1 MEFGGFK
8 RGVEM
13 TTEARYPIPRAPSST
28 ILDDL
33 REVSYEQME
42 RARKNKIAAMCRKS
56 LDLSDVA
63 YRAGG
68 GAGGKLAY
76 IEGHTTIDHLNE
88 VFGPLGWNV
97 TYGESTVVVSSPP
110 GKLVLRVKCRL
121 EVEGGKVWR
130 EDVGH
135 GEDTRG
141 DYEKA
146 EKTAYT
152 DALKRAARL
161 FGPYFGLELYDKEK
175 LKEIAIEK
183 NKK

>member
-1 MEFGGFK
+1 MESGVGLK
-8 RGVEM
+8 RTAAELASLGPDPTQKREM
-13 TTEARYPIPRAPSST
+13 
-28 ILDDL
+28 
-33 REVSYEQME
+33 SYEQME
-42 RARKNKIAAMCRKS
+42 RIRVNKIAAMCLKS
-56 LDLSDVA
+56 LDKDDVA
-63 YRAGG
+63 YRQ
-68 GAGGKLAY
+68 GAGNMQLAY
-76 IEGHTTIDHLNE
+76 IEGVDTIRHLNE

-97 TYGESTVVVSSPP
+97 TYGETTKVVESS

-130 EDVGH
+130 EDVGF

-161 FGPYFGLELYDKEK
+161 FGAYFGLDLYDKEK
-175 LKEIAIEK
+175 LKEIAAEK
-183 NKK
+183 KNGKK

>member
-1 MEFGGFK
+1 MALK
-8 RGVEM
+8 RKAAELDSSSNDPTQKREM
-13 TTEARYPIPRAPSST
+13 
-28 ILDDL
+28 
-33 REVSYEQME
+33 SYEQME
-42 RARKNKIAAMCRKS
+42 RIRVNKIAAMCLKS
-56 LDLSDVA
+56 LDKDDVA
-63 YRAGG
+63 YRQGG
-68 GAGGKLAY
+68 GGMQLAY
-76 IEGHTTIDHLNE
+76 IEGVDTIRHLNE

-97 TYGESTVVVSSPP
+97 TYGETTKVVEGN

-130 EDVGH
+130 EDVGF

-161 FGPYFGLELYDKEK
+161 FGAYFGLDLYDKEK
-175 LKEIAIEK
+175 LKEIAAEK
-183 NKK
+183 KNATKKN

>member
-1 MEFGGFK
+1 MEVGGLK

-13 TTEARYPIPRAPSST
+13 TTEARYSIPLAPTST
-28 ILDDL
+28 IS
-33 REVSYEQME
+33 EGSYEQLE
-42 RARKNKIAAMCRKS
+42 RARKSKITAMCRKS

-68 GAGGKLAY
+68 GTMKLAY

>member
-1 MEFGGFK
+1 METTVGMK
-8 RGVEM
+8 RTATVALAPTTTIVQPQREM
-13 TTEARYPIPRAPSST
+13 TYDE
-28 ILDDL
+28 
-33 REVSYEQME
+33 ME
-42 RARKNKIAAMCRKS
+42 RARLNKIAALCKRS
-56 LDLSDVA
+56 LDNDDVA

-68 GAGGKLAY
+68 GGMQLAY
-76 IEGHTTIDHLNE
+76 IEGVDTIRHLNE
-88 VFGPLGWNV
+88 VFGPLGWNI
-97 TYGESTVVVSSPP
+97 TYGETTKVVEGN

-130 EDVGH
+130 EDVGF

-161 FGPYFGLELYDKEK
+161 FGAYFGLDLYDKEK
-175 LKEIAIEK
+175 LKEIAAEK
-183 NKK
+183 KNGKK